1 MALLR
6 AFGRRRGNPGASGWL
21 GVRGLVS
28 ILCLCLTHGSGL
40 AAQSAPT
47 PEYRLKA
54 VFLFN
59 FAQFVEWPASAF
71 PEADTPLV
79 IGVLGDDPFGAYL
92 DETVRGER
100 VNDRPLTVR
109 RYRRVEEI
117 GACHI
122 LFISRPEQGHL
133 DQLLDSLKG
142 RSVLTVSDAER
153 FASHG
158 GMIGFA
164 TERNRI
170 RLRVN
175 LEAARAANLTISS
188 KLLRPAQIVS
198 TGGN

>member
-1 MALLR
+1 MR
-6 AFGRRRGNPGASGWL
+6 AFGRRRVSPGGWA
-21 GVRGLVS
+21 GVWGLVWA
-28 ILCLCLTHGSGL
+28 LCLAHGGGV

-54 VFLFN
+54 IFLFN

-71 PEADTPLV
+71 PEPDTPLV

-117 GACHI
+117 EACHI

-133 DQLLDSLKG
+133 DQILDSLKG
-142 RSVLTVSDAER
+142 RSILTVGDAEG
-153 FASHG
+153 FASRG
-158 GMIGFA
+158 GMIRFT
-164 TERNRI
+164 TEQNRI

-175 LEAARAANLTISS
+175 LDAARAANLTISS

-198 TGGN
+198 TGGD